1 MIDEDSAEWRD
12 WEWSCD
18 EWGERPMMFTVE
30 PGWGWFAASVTLT
43 VLAFAALAVLFL
55 GVLG

>member
-1 MIDEDSAEWRD
+1 MIDEDSSEWRD

-30 PGWGWFAASVTLT
+30 PGWGWFALSTLGT
-43 VLAFAALAVLFL
+43 LAGLALLAVLFL